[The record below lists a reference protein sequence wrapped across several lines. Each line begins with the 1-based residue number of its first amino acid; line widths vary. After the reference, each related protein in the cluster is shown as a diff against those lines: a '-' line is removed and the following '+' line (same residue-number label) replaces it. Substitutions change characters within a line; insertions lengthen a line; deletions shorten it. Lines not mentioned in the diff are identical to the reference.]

1 MENNFIGEEITFE
14 DTDIIKQFADKDKL
28 HPDWLPMPT
37 YDMVQTGYPRPDHGE
52 MVVRPWAG
60 TDEQGRLLPGQ
71 GMWCKV
77 EDVRKFID
85 DMNVLF
91 VSTVK
96 KID

>member
-1 MENNFIGEEITFE
+1 MENNFIGDEITQE
-14 DTDIIKQFADKDKL
+14 MADLIKEYADKDKL

-37 YDMVQTGYPRPDHGE
+37 YDMVQTGYPTDHGE

-77 EDVRKFID
+77 EDVRKFIEN
-85 DMNVLF
+85 MSSLF
-91 VSTVK
+91 LGDTMK